1 MPVYKI
7 LVVEDEIKL
16 AEALGDYLTALG
28 YEVLRVGKVA
38 DAKAALSTFRP
49 HLMLL
54 DWMLPDGSG
63 DVFLKTLRQ
72 ETDLPVIMLT
82 ARVEENDVVQGFEC
96 GADDYVTKPFSM
108 KQLSMRIQAVLR
120 RGTEPLEDTL
130 SSADGRIMLRTSSRE
145 VLFNQQGVALTPSEY
160 NLLATLLKHPQKV
173 FTREELIFAAL
184 GEDYEGVDRTVD
196 TFIKNIRQKLMASGL
211 EAGYIETVHGVGYRM
226 GAVK

>member
-1 MPVYKI
+1 M
-7 LVVEDEIKL
+7 VEDEIKL

-120 RGTEPLEDTL
+120 RGVEPLEDSL
-130 SSADGRIMLRTSSRE
+130 SSADRRIQLAIGSRE
-145 VLFNQQGVALTPSEY
+145 VSFNGQAVALTPSEF

-226 GAVK
+226 GAAK